1 MEMESTNKQEQ
12 LIRQVT
18 EIGNGAHIFAPKEW
32 TNEKVLIVRL
42 EKKSIKEKILEML
55 YPHLDKIITVLLY
68 GSHGRNEADEDSDID
83 VLVIAKDKFKLNKKM
98 NIEFTVISED
108 FLNSAIKINPIMMYS
123 IFREAKALIN
133 QSYLEKLKK
142 IKINLGLFKPFIK
155 STKESIKSSEEIIE
169 LDKKTGKTASNSIIY
184 SLILRLRGIFIIHQ
198 LLKNKTY
205 SNVLFKKWITDNCKI
220 NYNELY
226 EIYRIVRAEKKVK
239 DKISIENAEILLK
252 FLKEELKKL
261 EIIITKDGKLK
272 KEAQKRN

>member
-1 MEMESTNKQEQ
+1 MESTNKQEQ